1 MAGTVRPAPALICD
15 ADLTFLGTLSG
26 DPKAASLPPVLAKSG
41 KEAQLLLADTTR
53 VFAGVFVSCDLPNPN
68 AISVIRFAH
77 LHRPATPVF
86 LTHGEKCPFTPDELK
101 RLGVSKA
108 LAKPMKYADFMSHIS
123 PSVAF
128 FDTASAI
135 DVAKQN
141 KDKVDAEVEGE
152 DANFSPIR
160 AENFLAGSKS
170 FFDIY
175 VRLGSGRYLKLI
187 QAGDAFSLDRVTG
200 YIKKGVTHFYLRKEA
215 QEHYIAYCDKLATA
229 VLKSDKVSMNIRA
242 AQILNQGEETFKF
255 LKERGVS
262 EVNLQYA
269 ASFMKNVNELIQQLK
284 PGKQPILKGFLNDM
298 ASYDH
303 GVAVSMIA
311 SMLINSLHMTSSDP
325 VETVGIAAM
334 FHDIG
339 LYQLKLT
346 EFDEDEA
353 KMSEEQRRLYYTHP
367 TVGASI
373 LQTLPRLKPVVI
385 QAVAQHHERR
395 NKKGFPGRIGPGS
408 ISLVADI
415 VGIADEFQKIIM
427 KIKKN
432 PKLDLNLELE
442 ANIFNAFSN
451 SLVNEF
457 KRIFCFQD
465 EAQMRASEA
474 KRRAELAAKEKEKS
488 SPTPKPDA
496 NATAAPAATP
506 STEASV
512 TPGKDESDPNKK
524 AA

>member
-1 MAGTVRPAPALICD
+1 MPDTKRTISPLVCD
-15 ADLTFLGTLSG
+15 ADLTFLGTLTA
-26 DPKAASLPPVLAKSG
+26 DPKANMLPPSVAKTG
-41 KEAQLLLADTTR
+41 KEAQLMLADTTR
-53 VFAGVFVSCDLPNPN
+53 VFSGVFVNAELPNPH

-86 LTHGEKCPFTPDELK
+86 LIFNEKCPFTQEELK
-101 RLGVSKA
+101 RLGITKA
-108 LAKPMKYADFMSHIS
+108 MPKPLNYGDILGQIS
-123 PSVAF
+123 PNVAI
-128 FDTASAI
+128 FDTGNAL

-141 KDKVDAEVEGE
+141 KDQVGAEIDGE
-152 DANFSPIR
+152 DAGFSPIR
-160 AENFLAGSKS
+160 TENFLAGTKS

-187 QAGDAFSLDRVTG
+187 QAGDAFAIDRVTS

-215 QEHYIAYCDKLATA
+215 QEHYMAYCDKLSSAI
-229 VLKSDKVSMNIRA
+229 LKSDKISMNIKA
-242 AQILNQGEETFKF
+242 SQTLNQGEETMKF

-269 ASFMKNVNELIQQLK
+269 ASFMKNVNELINQLQ

-325 VETVGIAAM
+325 VETVGVAAM

-346 EFDEDEA
+346 ELDEDET
-353 KMSEEQRRLYYTHP
+353 KMNEEQKKLFYTHP

-373 LQTLPRLKPVVI
+373 LQAIPRLKPVVI

-415 VGIADEFQKIIM
+415 VGIADEFQKLIM
-427 KIKKN
+427 KLKAN
-432 PKLDLNLELE
+432 PKLDLNAELE

-457 KRIFCFQD
+457 KKIFCFMD
-465 EAQMRASEA
+465 EATKKASDAKRKAEAEA
-474 KRRAELAAKEKEKS
+474 KKKEE
-488 SPTPKPDA
+488 
-496 NATAAPAATP
+496 
-506 STEASV
+506 EA
-512 TPGKDESDPNKK
+512 KK
-524 AA
+524 AAKNSSGSDGNQTPPASAA